1 MKFIYSEGGYAR
13 EMHRCVLAQYPN
25 EQVVFVDDNPGEMA
39 ISYDEA
45 RKIGATEASSC
56 VISFADPALRQ
67 EKTEQVLFDGFSLFS
82 VQATT
87 AIIGENVVLGEGSI
101 ISDFAMVTA
110 DAQIGVGFQCNI
122 YSYIAHD
129 CVVGDFVTLA
139 PRVSVNGRVEMGNGV
154 YIGTGATILPGEDGN
169 PLTIGAGAVVGAHAL
184 VTRDVP
190 EGVTVVGVPAKSLK
204 RLP

>member
-1 MKFIYSEGGYAR
+1 MKFIYSHGGYAR

-25 EQVVFVDDNPGEMA
+25 EQVIFVDDDPGKMA
-39 ISYDEA
+39 ISYEEA
-45 RKIGATEASSC
+45 QSIGVNEDSSF

-67 EKTEQVLFDGFSLFS
+67 LKTQQVLSDGFSLFS
-82 VQATT
+82 VQAAT
-87 AIIGENVVLGEGSI
+87 AIIGENVVLGEGSV
-101 ISDFAMVTA
+101 ISDFAMITA
-110 DAQIGVGFQCNI
+110 DARIGVGFQCNI

-139 PRVSVNGRVEMGNGV
+139 PRVAVNGRVEIGDGV

-169 PLTIGAGAVVGAHAL
+169 PIRIGAGAVVGAHAL

-190 EGVTVVGVPAKSLK
+190 EGVTVVGMPAKPLK
-204 RLP
+204 RAP

>member
-1 MKFIYSEGGYAR
+1 MKFIYSHGGYAR

-25 EQVVFVDDNPGEMA
+25 EQIAFVDDNPSKTA

-45 RKIGATEASSC
+45 RNIGANEASSF
-56 VISFADPALRQ
+56 VISIADPALRLR
-67 EKTEQVLFDGFSLFS
+67 KTEQVLSDGFSLFS
-82 VQATT
+82 VQAAT
-87 AIIGENVVLGEGSI
+87 AIIGENVVLGEGSVM
-101 ISDFAMVTA
+101 SDFAIISS
-110 DAQIGVGFQCNI
+110 DARIGMGFQCNI

-139 PRVSVNGRVEMGNGV
+139 PRVAVNGRAELGDRV

-169 PLTIGAGAVVGAHAL
+169 PVRIGARAVVGAHAL

-190 EGVTVVGVPAKSLK
+190 EGATVVGVPAKPLK
-204 RLP
+204 KLL

>member
-1 MKFIYSEGGYAR
+1 MKFIYSHGGYAR

-25 EQVVFVDDNPGEMA
+25 EQVIFVDDDPGKMA
-39 ISYDEA
+39 ISYEEA
-45 RKIGATEASSC
+45 QSIGVNEDSSF

-67 EKTEQVLFDGFSLFS
+67 LKTQQVLSDGFSVFS
-82 VQATT
+82 VQAAT
-87 AIIGENVVLGEGSI
+87 AIIGQNVVLGEGSV
-101 ISDFAMVTA
+101 ISDFAMITA
-110 DAQIGVGFQCNI
+110 DARIGVGFQCNI

-139 PRVSVNGRVEMGNGV
+139 PRVAVNGRVEIGDGV

-169 PLTIGAGAVVGAHAL
+169 PVRIGACAVVGAHAL

-190 EGVTVVGVPAKSLK
+190 EGVTVVGMPAKPLK
-204 RLP
+204 RAP